1 MVNHNSVRQHQL
13 TMEELEDKESK
24 GTKSREGGEIVCF
37 PL

>member
-1 MVNHNSVRQHQL
+1 MVNRNTAEQHQL
-13 TMEELEDKESK
+13 KMEDLEDKESK

>member
-1 MVNHNSVRQHQL
+1 MVNCNTAEQHQL
-13 TMEELEDKESK
+13 KMEDLEDKESK